1 MNLQKLTFIGLII
14 GLSVIDIFG
23 QTLSISDT
31 SIIEPANGN
40 SAMLK
45 FTVTLNGTSDAPF
58 SVDYTT
64 SPGTATPSINKLLVS
79 VDDGDVGIYEVD
91 PINNTSNLLLTGFQ
105 AWGMAEDPS
114 TTNRIFF
121 NSGNELYDWTIGNA
135 PLLLGNITFEMGLL
149 TVTGLAYY
157 DNKLYATRNIANEAI
172 YQIDL
177 NTLEAT
183 VVLDYTDSDFDFGGL
198 AVDHQ
203 TGILYGTSDDTDAE
217 GRGVYAFDIV
227 NNTITLVTPYPP
239 GETDIDGLAYGN
251 GKLYLIID
259 EPGSIYVYDLA
270 NQTYETPLTSPFTTA
285 ETFSGGAAFICN
297 LMEDYCDQTGS
308 LFFEGFDGETK
319 QICINIFGDNIP
331 ESDETFNV
339 MLSNVQSE
347 GEGEITFEDATAI
360 GTIINGAPI
369 PSLSSWASI
378 ILALMLV
385 IVASVQVFQR
395 QSIKL
400 ETSD

>member
-1 MNLQKLTFIGLII
+1 MNLQKLTLIGLII

-45 FTVTLNGTSDAPF
+45 FTVKLNGTSDDPF
-58 SVDYTT
+58 SVDYKT

-79 VDDGDVGIYEVD
+79 VDDGNVGIYEVD
-91 PINNTSNLLLTGFQ
+91 PINNTSNLLLTGYD

-114 TTNRIFF
+114 STNHVFF
-121 NSGNELYDWTIGNA
+121 NSGSELYDWTIGNA
-135 PLLLGNITFEMGLL
+135 PILLGNMTFEMGAS
-149 TVTGLAYY
+149 VATGLAYY
-157 DNKLYATRNIANEAI
+157 DNKLYSTKNIVNEAL

-183 VVLDYTDSDFDFGGL
+183 IVLDYTDSDFDFGGL

-203 TGILYGTSDDTDAE
+203 TGILYGTNDDTDAN
-217 GRGVYAFDIV
+217 GRGVYAIDIV

-259 EPGSIYVYDLA
+259 QPGSIYVYDIA
-270 NQTYETPLTSPFTTA
+270 NQTYETPLTSPFTSD
-285 ETFSGGAAFICN
+285 EIFSGGAAFICN
-297 LMEDYCDQTGS
+297 VMEDYCDQRGS

-319 QICINIFGDNIP
+319 QVCISIFGDNIP
-331 ESDETFNV
+331 EIDETFNV
-339 MLSNVQSE
+339 LLSNVQSE
-347 GEGEITFEDATAI
+347 GEGEITIADGTAI
-360 GTIINGAPI
+360 GTVISGAPI